1 VITGLGLT
9 SGYGLGHR
17 PLWDG
22 LQAGR
27 TAIAPIDPARP
38 PGFDASGFAWRLSA
52 TIPGLDAK
60 EHVPKSYRKAV
71 KVMARDTEIAVACAS
86 LAVADA
92 GWKTRFHAGEGNLEG
107 GGTGAATTYPP
118 ARVGCHIGAG
128 LIATEVGE
136 LASAM
141 ATAATPDG
149 GFDERAWGTIGA
161 EQGVP
166 PPSPSQSLADTSP
179 ARGGDGVPGVARGG
193 MNNLQ
198 PLWLLKY
205 LPNMLA
211 CHVTIVHGLEGPSNT
226 ITCGEASGLLS
237 IGESARVIE
246 RGAADAS
253 LAGGAESKISPMG
266 LMRWGLAG
274 RLARCGA
281 GDDPLQVVR
290 PFEVGSRGSVL
301 GEGGGL
307 LVLESER
314 SAIDR
319 GSTGPGVEIA
329 GFGAAQA
336 VPSAMPYV
344 GGAGS
349 GDAAALA
356 DAIHRAL
363 ADAEMGPQDVEAV
376 IPLGAGSVEA
386 DTAEWA
392 GLRAVFGE
400 RLDTLCMV
408 GLTPFIGNCV
418 AGHGALAVGVAAM
431 MAIQRRPPAGAV
443 LRGGPLGP
451 RGKWPCNILVCAG
464 SLGGQAAAIV
474 VRY

>member
-1 VITGLGLT
+1 MARSLRPRRRVAITGLGLA
-9 SGYGLGHR
+9 SAYGLGHR
-17 PLWDG
+17 ALWDG
-22 LQAGR
+22 LESGR
-27 TAIAPIDPARP
+27 SAITPIDPARA
-38 PGFDASGFAWRLSA
+38 PGFDASGFAWRLGA

-71 KVMARDTEIAVACAS
+71 KVMARDTEIAVACAA
-86 LAVADA
+86 LAVGDA
-92 GWKTRFHAGEGNLEG
+92 GWRTRFHGGEGGAEG
-107 GGTGAATTYPP
+107 GATTYPA

-128 LIATEVGE
+128 LIATEVAE

-141 ATAATPDG
+141 ATASTADG
-149 GFDERAWGTIGA
+149 GFDVRAWGTVDDASDARAASASAAAGA
-161 EQGVP
+161 
-166 PPSPSQSLADTSP
+166 PPSD
-179 ARGGDGVPGVARGG
+179 ARSG

-253 LAGGAESKISPMG
+253 LAGGAESKVNPMG

-274 RLARCGA
+274 RLAECEA
-281 GDDPLQVVR
+281 GDDPRRVVR
-290 PFEVGSRGSVL
+290 PFSAESRGSVL

-307 LVLESER
+307 LVLEAEEMR
-314 SAIDR
+314 RDR
-319 GSTGPGVEIA
+319 GSAGRAAEIA

-336 VPSAMPYV
+336 VPRTMPYV
-344 GGAGS
+344 GGAEA
-349 GDAAALA
+349 GDSAALS
-356 DAIHRAL
+356 DAILRAL
-363 ADAEMGPQDVEAV
+363 ADAEIDVGAIDAV

-386 DTAEWA
+386 DGAEWA
-392 GLRAVFGE
+392 GLHAVFGA
-400 RLDTLCMV
+400 RMDTLCVV
-408 GLTPFIGNCV
+408 GLTPLIGNCV
-418 AGHGALAVGVAAM
+418 AGHGALAVGVAAL
-431 MAIQRRPPAGAV
+431 MATQRKAPAGAV
-443 LRGGPLGP
+443 LRGGPMGS
-451 RGKWPCNILVCAG
+451 RGDAACNVLVCAG

-474 VRY
+474 VRH